1 MYVIQKNINRLNNGT
16 YTFFLDPKEQKEMI
30 SKLKKNEYKIYKPYK
45 DSEKNILYKDRYP
58 EVILYEIK
66 VKKEVR
72 HQDILGSIYSLNID
86 GGLFGDILIIDGH
99 YYVYILSMLRNY
111 FESNFLMIGHSYI
124 ELEEIDVDTFK
135 DYERN
140 YEELEFIVSSE
151 RIDTV
156 ISSII
161 HSGRNKIKDLIK
173 DKDIMLNYD
182 YLKDLSN
189 KLKEEDT
196 FSIRRIGKFK
206 YMGIK
211 NKTKSN
217 HLVIKIYKYL

>member
-1 MYVIQKNINRLNNGT
+1 MYIIQKNINRLLNGT
-16 YTFFLDPKEQKEMI
+16 YTFFLDPKEQREMI
-30 SKLKKNEYKIYKPYK
+30 SKLRKNEYKIYKPYK
-45 DSEKNILYKDRYP
+45 DSEKNIFYLDKYP

-66 VKKEVR
+66 IKKEVR
-72 HQDILGSIYSLNID
+72 HQDILGSMYGLNID
-86 GGLFGDILIIDGH
+86 GGLFGDILVIDGH

-111 FESNFLMIGHSYI
+111 FESNFLMVGHSYI

-135 DYERN
+135 DYERD
-140 YEELEFIVSSE
+140 YEVFELIVSSE

-182 YLKDLSN
+182 YLKDTSY
-189 KLKEEDT
+189 KLKEGDI
-196 FSIRRIGKFK
+196 FSIRRIGKYK
-206 YMGIK
+206 YSGII

-217 HLVIKIYKYL
+217 NLVIKIHKYL

>member
-1 MYVIQKNINRLNNGT
+1 MYIIQKNINRLLNGT
-16 YTFFLDPKEQKEMI
+16 YTFFLDPKEQREMI

-45 DSEKNILYKDRYP
+45 DSEKNIFYLDKYP

-66 VKKEVR
+66 IKKEVR
-72 HQDILGSIYSLNID
+72 HQDILGSIYGLNID
-86 GGLFGDILIIDGH
+86 GGLFGDILVIDGH

-111 FESNFLMIGHSYI
+111 FESNFLMVGHSYI
-124 ELEEIDVDTFK
+124 EVEEIDVDTFK
-135 DYERN
+135 DYERD
-140 YEELEFIVSSE
+140 YEEFELIVSSE

-182 YLKDLSN
+182 YLKDTSY
-189 KLKEEDT
+189 KLKEGDI
-196 FSIRRIGKFK
+196 FSIRRIGKYK
-206 YMGIK
+206 YSGII

-217 HLVIKIYKYL
+217 NLVIKIHKYL

>member
-1 MYVIQKNINRLNNGT
+1 MYIIQKNINRLLNGT
-16 YTFFLDPKEQKEMI
+16 YTFFLDPKEQREMI
-30 SKLKKNEYKIYKPYK
+30 SKLRKNEYKIYKPYK
-45 DSEKNILYKDRYP
+45 DSEKNIFYLDKYP

-66 VKKEVR
+66 IKKEVR
-72 HQDILGSIYSLNID
+72 HQDILGSMYGLNID
-86 GGLFGDILIIDGH
+86 GGLFGDILVIDGH

-111 FESNFLMIGHSYI
+111 FESNFLMVGHSYI

-135 DYERN
+135 DYERV
-140 YEELEFIVSSE
+140 YEVFELIVSSE

-182 YLKDLSN
+182 YLKDTSY
-189 KLKEEDT
+189 KLKEGDI
-196 FSIRRIGKFK
+196 FSIRRIGKYK
-206 YMGIK
+206 YSGII

-217 HLVIKIYKYL
+217 NLVIKIHKYL

>member
-182 YLKDLSN
+182 YLKDLSY